1 MDGSYYHVDV
11 SKAAENGFDRCFL
24 KSDEGFWGTYR
35 WDVSSYPKCTDTAD
49 VSGLFPAE
57 APLPEEPLAEKPEA
71 PEAASEEADGESD
84 EAESVQNNG

>member
-1 MDGSYYHVDV
+1 MDV

-24 KSDEGFWGTYR
+24 KSDERFWGAYR

-57 APLPEEPLAEKPEA
+57 VPLPEEPLAEESEA
-71 PEAASEEADGESD
+71 PEAALEKADGESE
-84 EAESVQNNG
+84 EAESGQNNG